1 MLMASAI
8 VGLLILGVLA
18 GIFWI
23 GLTVGDIG
31 SARAHFG
38 FDNFST
44 VLSRP
49 ATWLVLGN
57 TVGFSIYTQIF
68 ALLFGLP
75 IAWLAE
81 RSDLPGRGI
90 IFGLMTISLLIPG
103 YTSAM
108 GWLFLL
114 HPRIGVLNKL
124 FTDFLGFSAGP
135 FDVASIAGMG
145 WVQGLNLAPLAFIMV
160 AATFR
165 AMDPVL
171 EEAASMSGAGFVST
185 LWRVTLRLAGPGI
198 FAATIYI
205 FMIGF
210 AAFDVPAVIGWTNR
224 IFTFSSYAVLLIN
237 SLQGLPQY
245 GAAAAL
251 SVPII
256 AIAIG
261 LGWSYNRMQSRA
273 QRYAVVTGKGYRPRL
288 IALGRWRGAAWSF
301 IAIYV
306 VLGFILP
313 LLMLAWAAFLPYLQ
327 LPTLAAFSQLTIA
340 NFRAIA
346 WSYLFEAAAH
356 TAILMVAAATL
367 TVILSLASS
376 WIVLRS
382 KIPGRPALDF
392 VMFLPHVVPNV
403 IFSVAVLL
411 ITLFLVDRI
420 VPIYGTLWIL
430 LIVFV
435 IGRISYGTRM
445 TNSGLIQLHGEL
457 FESAR
462 VNGASTGSIL
472 LRIVVPLMM
481 PTLVYAWIWTALLC
495 YRELTLATVLTT
507 GDNLTL
513 PVLIWQAWYDGKT
526 GTAAAQSLVM
536 LAFMMPLLG
545 LYWLGGRGQSKARL
559 AS

>member
-1 MLMASAI
+1 
-8 VGLLILGVLA
+8 
-18 GIFWI
+18 
-23 GLTVGDIG
+23 
-31 SARAHFG
+31 
-38 FDNFST
+38 
-44 VLSRP
+44 
-49 ATWLVLGN
+49 
-57 TVGFSIYTQIF
+57 
-68 ALLFGLP
+68 
-75 IAWLAE
+75 
-81 RSDLPGRGI
+81 
-90 IFGLMTISLLIPG
+90 MTISLLIPG

-114 HPRIGVLNKL
+114 HPRIGVVNKL
-124 FTDFLGFSAGP
+124 FTEFLGFGASP
-135 FDVASIAGMG
+135 FDVATVAGMG

-171 EEAASMSGAGFVST
+171 EEAAFMCRAGFVAT
-185 LWRVTLRLAGPGI
+185 LWRVTLRLAAPGI

-224 IFTFSSYAVLLIN
+224 IFTFSTYAVLLIN

-245 GAAAAL
+245 GLAAAL

-256 AIAIG
+256 LIAVG

-273 QRYAVVTGKGYRPRL
+273 QRYAVVTGKGYRPNRV
-288 IALGRWRGAAWSF
+288 ALGRWRWAAWAF

-306 VLGFILP
+306 VLGFVLP

-327 LPTLAAFSQLTIA
+327 VPTLAALSQLTIA
-340 NFRAIA
+340 NFNAIA
-346 WSYLFEAAAH
+346 WSHLFEAAGH
-356 TAILMVAAATL
+356 TAILMLSAATL
-367 TVILSLASS
+367 TVIFSLASS

-382 KIPGRPALDF
+382 KIPWRPAIDF
-392 VMFLPHVVPNV
+392 LMFLPHVVPNV

-411 ITLFLVDRI
+411 ITLFLIDPI

-445 TNSGLIQLHGEL
+445 TNSGLIQIHGEL

-462 VNGASTGSIL
+462 VSGASTGATL
-472 LRIVVPLMM
+472 LAVVVPLMM

-495 YRELTLATVLTT
+495 YRELTLSVVLTT
-507 GDNLTL
+507 ADNLTL

-526 GTAAAQSLVM
+526 GAASAQSLLM
-536 LAFMMPLLG
+536 LAFMAPLIG
-545 LYWLGGRGQSKARL
+545 LYWVGAGSQSRTQL
-559 AS
+559 SR